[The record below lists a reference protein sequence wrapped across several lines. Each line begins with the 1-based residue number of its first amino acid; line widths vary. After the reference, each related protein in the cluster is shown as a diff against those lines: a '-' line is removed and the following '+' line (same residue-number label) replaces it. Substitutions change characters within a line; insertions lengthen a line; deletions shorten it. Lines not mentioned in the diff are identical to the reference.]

1 MFQPPGEIQ
10 TEQLMEHDGTIWKSL
25 KTNCWNI
32 GINCFSWDYHNSQ
45 LGLYNSQLLVGG
57 LPTPLKIWVR
67 QLGLWH
73 SQYMEK
79 LKPCSKPPTR
89 LGLSSQILSWKSNKW
104 LKPATH
110 EETSKPHSPVKHLKA
125 VNMEAGMFLCNVRA
139 LGNAST
145 DLWKS
150 MLGTFNYALRK
161 PFPKAN
167 LGLHNVSRLIWV
179 YASAESNKRS
189 LGWA

>member
-1 MFQPPGEIQ
+1 MTTCSNPQEKYKQ
-10 TEQLMEHDGTIWKSL
+10 NSWWNMTELYENHWKSTVETL
-25 KTNCWNI
+25 GSTVSV
-32 GINCFSWDYHNSQ
+32 GIIIIVSWDYIIVSCW
-45 LGLYNSQLLVGG
+45 LVVY
-57 LPTPLKIWVR
+57 LPLWKIWIR

-79 LKPCSKPPTR
+79 WKPCSKPPTR
-89 LGLSSQILSWKSNKW
+89 LALSSQILSWKSKKW

-125 VNMEAGMFLCNVRA
+125 VNMETGMFLCNVRV

-150 MLGTFNYALRK
+150 MLGTFNYTLRT

-167 LGLHNVSRLIWV
+167 LGLHNV
-179 YASAESNKRS
+179 
-189 LGWA
+189 